1 MNKKNAL
8 IVFVRNPELGK
19 VKTRLAKTLGEEKAL
34 KVYKKLLSHTH
45 DIIKNINCD
54 KYIFYSDQ
62 ISENDI
68 WENKI
73 FTKELQVEGN
83 LGDKMAAA
91 VEKTFLKNYN
101 SVTVIG
107 SDCFNLEQKQIEN
120 AIGSLMYNDVVIGPA
135 TDGGY
140 YLLGMKKFY
149 QDIFDLEAWSTPTV
163 FDTTLKI
170 CKSRYLQVVIL
181 QTLNDVDVEADVN
194 FEYQ

>member
-1 MNKKNAL
+1 MCLYA
-8 IVFVRNPELGK
+8 
-19 VKTRLAKTLGEEKAL
+19 T
-34 KVYKKLLSHTH
+34 
-45 DIIKNINCD
+45 INCD